1 MSFTSKRSLK
11 AGDLLEI
18 SEKLSGTQKRHR
30 RLREPLSQVLQPRS
44 ARPQGSA
51 RSPRAPPSPAP
62 AGAGHGT
69 AEPSPS
75 PGSAGLSSAGLGQV
89 RWL

>member
-1 MSFTSKRSLK
+1 MSQDLWEGQEINQGAQEKYRRSR
-11 AGDLLEI
+11 G
-18 SEKLSGTQKRHR
+18 
-30 RLREPLSQVLQPRS
+30 S
-44 ARPQGSA
+44 ACPQGSA
-51 RSPRAPPSPAP
+51 RSPRALPSPAP